1 MIKETHGKMKQFIKK
16 RIKFRKFPNKKSIN
30 VYVLEEAN
38 KLLNQ
43 KIQYSV
49 LDGES
54 DDTTSEEDE
63 EQGYKRQK

>member
-1 MIKETHGKMKQFIKK
+1 MKQFIKK